1 MAPMND
7 LLSSLERGSL
17 DGLLKT
23 AESNNVF
30 ASNLESQAFF
40 GAHRP
45 QRPEASADAYR
56 KIAVVGGGTAGYL
69 TALALRA
76 KLPHIE
82 VTLIE
87 SPTIPIIGVGEATTP
102 GILSFLHNRLG
113 IDVLDFYEQ
122 VQPTWKNGI
131 RFEWGL
137 PGDYAFQAPFDWH
150 LNNVGILGSMQ
161 WEGDINSMTL
171 QSIFM
176 SRGRVPV
183 FRINDKIV
191 SLMHRIEYAYHL
203 DNGRFVGYL
212 TRLAQARGVHLLS
225 ATLRDATLA
234 EDGETITSL
243 ITDDGSALTFDLY
256 IDCSGFRSLLL
267 GDRLKSKFVSF
278 TDTLFTDTA
287 VTFNRPN
294 NGDVKP
300 YTTAKTMDSG
310 WCWNISMQQE
320 DHLGYVFSSRFM
332 DVEGAKREI
341 VQKFGEPESFRVVK
355 FRSGRHEH
363 IWKGN
368 VVAIGNA
375 YGFVEPLESTG
386 ILMICTEIDALIDSF
401 PASKHDT
408 HLRNFMNE
416 SMARRWDSLRWF
428 LGVHYKFNRKLDT
441 EFWRTCR
448 AEADISGIEGLLDL
462 YRGGAPLNLRSWRI
476 RESITATAPIFYC
489 IAGLDCILL
498 GQQVPAQRFEPAEP
512 EAVWRQRK
520 AEVVE
525 LTKYALTQSEALAAL
540 KQRPELLRATV
551 DGPNSW
557 VRQIQR

>member
-1 MAPMND
+1 MND
-7 LLSSLERGSL
+7 LLASLETGSL

-30 ASNLESQAFF
+30 ASNLENQAYF
-40 GAHRP
+40 GTPRP
-45 QRPEASADAYR
+45 QRPEPSPDGYR
-56 KIAVVGGGTAGYL
+56 RIAVVGGGTSGYL

-102 GILSFLHNRLG
+102 GILSFLHQRLG

-161 WEGDINSMTL
+161 WEGNINSMTL

-176 SRGRVPV
+176 ERGVVPV
-183 FRINDKIV
+183 FRIENKIV
-191 SLMHRIEYAYHL
+191 SLLHRIEYAYHL

-212 TRLAQARGVHLLS
+212 TTLARARGVHLLPT
-225 ATLRDATLA
+225 TLKDATLA
-234 EDGETITSL
+234 PDGETIEQL
-243 ITDDGSALTFDLY
+243 ITEDGQKLSFDLY
-256 IDCSGFRSLLL
+256 IDCSGFRSFLL
-267 GDRLKSKFVSF
+267 GDKLKSPYVSF
-278 TDTLFTDTA
+278 ADTLFTDTA
-287 VTFNRPN
+287 LTFNRPN
-294 NGDVKP
+294 HGNIKP
-300 YTTAKTMDSG
+300 YTTATTMNAG
-310 WCWNISMQQE
+310 WCWNISLHGE
-320 DHLGYVFSSRFM
+320 DHHGYVFSSAYL
-332 DVEGAKREI
+332 DIEGAKRE
-341 VQKFGEPESFRVVK
+341 VASRFGEPEQFRVVK
-355 FRSGRHEH
+355 FRSGRHEE

-386 ILMICTEIDALIDSF
+386 ILMICMEIDALIDSF
-401 PASKHDT
+401 PTSKHDT
-408 HLRNFMNE
+408 HLRNFMNQ

-428 LGVHYKFNRKLDT
+428 LGVHYKFNRKLNT
-441 EFWRTCR
+441 PFWQACR
-448 AEADISGIEGLLDL
+448 NEANIAGIEGLLEL
-462 YRGGAPLNLRSWRI
+462 YRGGAPLNFRSWRI
-476 RESITATAPIFYC
+476 RESIQATAPVFYC

-498 GQQVPAQRFEPAEP
+498 GQQVPAHRFESAEP
-512 EAVWRQRK
+512 EATWRQRK
-520 AEVVE
+520 ANVIE
-525 LTKYALTQSEALAAL
+525 LTKYALNQSDALAAL
-540 KQRPELLRATV
+540 RQRPELLQQAV

>member
-1 MAPMND
+1 MNE
-7 LLSSLERGSL
+7 LLASLEKGSL

-40 GAHRP
+40 GSHRP
-45 QRPEASADAYR
+45 HRPEASADSYKR
-56 KIAVVGGGTAGYL
+56 IAVVGGGTSGYL

-76 KLPHIE
+76 KLPHLE

-102 GILSFLHNRLG
+102 GILSFLHQRLG
-113 IDVLDFYEQ
+113 IDVLEFYEQ
-122 VQPTWKNGI
+122 VRPTWKNGI

-150 LNNVGILGSMQ
+150 LNNVGIMGSMQ

-176 SRGRVPV
+176 ARGVVPV
-183 FRINDKIV
+183 FRVQDKIV
-191 SLMHRIEYAYHL
+191 SLLHRIEYAYHL
-203 DNGRFVGYL
+203 DNGRFVAYL
-212 TRLAQARGVHLLS
+212 TRLAQARGVQLLA
-225 ATLRDATLA
+225 ATLKDATLA
-234 EDGETITSL
+234 ADGETIEALVTE
-243 ITDDGSALTFDLY
+243 DGQKLSFDLY

-267 GDRLKSKFVSF
+267 GEKLKSKFISF
-278 TDTLFTDTA
+278 ADTLFTDTA

-294 NGDVKP
+294 KGNIKP
-300 YTTAKTMDSG
+300 YTTATTMDAG
-310 WCWNISMQQE
+310 WCWNISMHEE
-320 DHLGYVFSSRFM
+320 DHQGYVFSSAFL
-332 DVEGAKREI
+332 DVEGAKRE
-341 VQKFGEPESFRVVK
+341 VARRFGEPEQFRVVK
-355 FRSGRHEH
+355 FRSGRHEE

-401 PASKHDT
+401 PTSKHDT

-448 AEADISGIEGLLDL
+448 DTTDISGIEGLLEL
-462 YRGGAPLNLRSWRI
+462 YRGGAPLNFRSWRI
-476 RESITATAPIFYC
+476 RESITATAPVFYC

-498 GQQVPAQRFEPAEP
+498 GQQVPAHRFESAEP
-512 EAVWRQRK
+512 EATWRQRK
-520 AEVVE
+520 ADVLE
-525 LTKYALTQSEALAAL
+525 LTKHALTQAEALAAF
-540 KQRPELLRATV
+540 KQHPELLRATV
-551 DGPNSW
+551 DSPNSW

>member
-1 MAPMND
+1 MND
-7 LLSSLERGSL
+7 LLASLEMGSL

-30 ASNLESQAFF
+30 ASNLENQAFF
-40 GAHRP
+40 ANPRP
-45 QRPEASADAYR
+45 QRPAPSADGYR
-56 KIAVVGGGTAGYL
+56 RIAIVGGGTSGYL

-102 GILSFLHNRLG
+102 GILSFLHQRLG

-122 VQPTWKNGI
+122 VRPTWKNGI

-137 PGDYAFQAPFDWH
+137 PGDYVFQAPFDWH

-161 WEGDINSMTL
+161 WEGNINSMTL

-176 SRGRVPV
+176 ERGVVPV
-183 FRINDKIV
+183 FRIQDKIV
-191 SLMHRIEYAYHL
+191 SLLHRIEYAYHL
-203 DNGRFVGYL
+203 DNGRFVAYL
-212 TRLAQARGVHLLS
+212 TRLAQARGVHLLN
-225 ATLRDATLA
+225 ATLEDATLA
-234 EDGETITSL
+234 PDGESIEEL
-243 ITDDGSALTFDLY
+243 ITDDGQRLSFDLY
-256 IDCSGFRSLLL
+256 IDCSGFRSFLLE
-267 GDRLKSKFVSF
+267 GKLKSRFVSYA
-278 TDTLFTDTA
+278 DTLFTDTA

-294 NGDVKP
+294 HGNAKP
-300 YTTAKTMDSG
+300 YTTATTMDAG
-310 WCWNISMQQE
+310 WCWNISMHGE
-320 DHLGYVFSSRFM
+320 DHLGYVHSSAFL
-332 DVEGAKREI
+332 DVEGARRE
-341 VQKFGEPESFRVVK
+341 VVRRFGEPEQFRVVK
-355 FRSGRHEH
+355 FRSGRHEE

-368 VVAIGNA
+368 VIAIGNS

-386 ILMICTEIDALIDSF
+386 ILMICTAIDALIDSF

-408 HLRNFMNE
+408 SLRNFMNQ

-428 LGVHYKFNRKLDT
+428 LGVHYKFNKKLDT
-441 EFWRTCR
+441 PFWLACR
-448 AEADISGIEGLLDL
+448 EQTNIEGIETLLDL
-462 YRGGAPLNLRSWRI
+462 YRGGAPLNFRSWRI

-498 GQQVPAQRFEPAEP
+498 GQKVPAHRFESAEP
-512 EAVWRQRK
+512 ERVWRERK
-520 AEVVE
+520 AKVVE
-525 LTKYALTQSEALAAL
+525 LTKFALSQTEALAAL
-540 KQRPELLRATV
+540 RQRPELLQNAV